1 MKKLATLFT
10 RSLQE
15 FKQVKTVT
23 VCAMMG
29 AVALVLGSLSVEIIP
44 SVRIGFSGIPNEFV
58 AWMFGPVVG
67 PMFKGTMDTV
77 SYTHLRTILEG
88 IYEEVRPAAVDIFRR
103 ARLDPLNGAEGDIR
117 RLCEGEGTI
126 WMHLRA
132 FFLREQGGHQI
143 FYGAVSDVTEQRR
156 REQKL
161 EASQRALCLLYT
173 SRCV

>member
-1 MKKLATLFT
+1 M
-10 RSLQE
+10 
-15 FKQVKTVT
+15 
-23 VCAMMG
+23 
-29 AVALVLGSLSVEIIP
+29 
-44 SVRIGFSGIPNEFV
+44 
-58 AWMFGPVVG
+58 
-67 PMFKGTMDTV
+67 
-77 SYTHLRTILEG
+77 
-88 IYEEVRPAAVDIFRR
+88 DIFRR

-161 EASQRALCLLYT
+161 EASQRALASAVRTAEDDEGFKAMTEDNRRAAAAIFAQMAPGGLIGGYCEEGFPLYFANQEMVGLLGYQSFAEFSGGDPGRVINT
-173 SRCV
+173 SSRRPAACDGGYRRYDKPGTEYMTT